1 MAKRSKVRFLANME
15 LEIVNEE
22 GEVREQLFKSGSYTS
37 VERVVTDGEWMDII
51 FENGDIIEGV
61 QANLIEVF
69 GAPIEQME
77 KAEDIN
83 VTMAR
88 EQLNESERLSEDDM

>member
-22 GEVREQLFKSGSYTS
+22 GEVRKQLFKSGSYTS
-37 VERVVTDGEWMDII
+37 VERVVTYGKWTDII

-61 QANLIEVF
+61 QTNLVEVF

-83 VTMAR
+83 VIMTR